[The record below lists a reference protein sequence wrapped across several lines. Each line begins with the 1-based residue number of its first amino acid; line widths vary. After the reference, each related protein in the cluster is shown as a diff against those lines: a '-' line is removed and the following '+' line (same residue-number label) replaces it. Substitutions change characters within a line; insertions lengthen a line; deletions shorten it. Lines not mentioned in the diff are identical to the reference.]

1 MKDTSTQAAKPRL
14 VQTLASQPV
23 QEDGKHLSM
32 RLGER
37 LYLEIHSTRER
48 LQGELIGFKQEA
60 FLLVWLPDLTRHR
73 QALIEDNSIIV
84 RGMNN
89 DFQLC
94 GFMTTIL
101 KTMVSPYPLLF
112 LNIPTVFE
120 RLYLRRHDRVQCL
133 LPALVVFDGREYKSM
148 IINLSLGGAKIILED
163 QGVETTAYI
172 FSGQQMFIVFKTV
185 EKGGEIYAK
194 TLVRSIHDNN
204 GRITLGMEFLDLVG
218 DAKDEINTYVT
229 SIKAYR
235 DL

>member
-1 MKDTSTQAAKPRL
+1 MKDTSSHARHGL
-14 VQTLASQPV
+14 VQTLASNPLK
-23 QEDGKHLSM
+23 EDGKHLSM

-37 LYLEIHSTRER
+37 LYLEIHSTKER
-48 LQGELIGFKQEA
+48 LLGELVGFKQEA
-60 FLLVWLPDLTRHR
+60 FLLVWLPALARHR

-112 LNIPTVFE
+112 LNIPKVFE
-120 RLYLRRHDRVQCL
+120 RLYLRRHDRAQCL
-133 LPALVVFDGREYKSM
+133 LPALVIFDGREYKSM

-163 QGVETTAYI
+163 PPVETTADI

-194 TLVRSIHDNN
+194 TLVRSIHDKE
-204 GRITLGMEFLDLVG
+204 GRITLGTEFLDLVG
-218 DAKDEINTYVT
+218 DAKDEINKYVAG
-229 SIKAYR
+229 IKAYS